1 MLRWCC
7 TYWFIGGTY
16 VYKRCYQQDQLGS
29 LQNRN
34 SFGHLDNLCTAACSH
49 WIPHTHRYL
58 KIYKNWIISRN
69 LLIQHE
75 FSYYEIEWNGCND
88 NRVVRN
94 QSETKEL
101 KTNKS
106 IYEYRSI
113 HTQHGILQFSAN
125 WLLKIHWTIDPWNR
139 AAHKT
144 QYTVYA
150 IIIKYLE
157 VCVFKTNE
165 ILSFFPCFL
174 LSSGELAFSFRSW
187 VYY

>member
-58 KIYKNWIISRN
+58 KIYKNWVISRN

-75 FSYYEIEWNGCND
+75 FLYYEIEWNGCND

-94 QSETKEL
+94 QSEIKVTRPRSL
-101 KTNKS
+101 K
-106 IYEYRSI
+106 
-113 HTQHGILQFSAN
+113 
-125 WLLKIHWTIDPWNR
+125 P
-139 AAHKT
+139 
-144 QYTVYA
+144 
-150 IIIKYLE
+150 IKVFMSTE
-157 VCVFKTNE
+157 VF
-165 ILSFFPCFL
+165 ILSTGYCSFL
-174 LSSGELAFSFRSW
+174 QTDCWRYIEQLIHEIGPYKKHNTPYMQS
-187 VYY
+187 V